1 MNLNKRITETIVIE
15 NPSPRLL
22 AIIRLSNIKRA
33 TFWKNYHEKINI
45 NLKNNQDEK

>member
-1 MNLNKRITETIVIE
+1 MNLNKRITETIIIE

-33 TFWKNYHEKINI
+33 TFWRKYREERNI
-45 NLKNNQDEK
+45 NLKNNQL